1 MGHVKRKTFTR
12 PFPAGAEIV
21 SKKGSEYAEWL
32 DRNGK
37 KQSAPVTTGRNGSP
51 RVRVEARTYTAIYRD
66 GRGITR
72 EHATGCR
79 AKRSAET
86 VLAKLE
92 QEAEKVRSGI
102 LSATE
107 SEMAKHQN
115 TPVSEHI
122 GNYIDH
128 QTAKGVN
135 SQRVKNTRSRLLRL
149 ADECNMH
156 RLSDMT
162 GDALERWLLDKA
174 EHDDRTEKPM
184 GAGARNGYREA
195 AIGFGNWLVKKKR
208 IKTNP
213 FSEVP
218 KADAKADCR
227 RKRRALHDSE
237 LQKLLDVARC
247 RPLQEAMTVRRG
259 KNKGQLKANIRPEV
273 RQRLERLGRER
284 ALIYKTMALTGLR
297 KKELATLTV
306 DRLELDVEPPHL
318 VLNPNNEKN
327 REGNAIPIRSDLADD
342 LRVWLRDKA
351 EEVRESNG
359 QSGQHSEEELIYGL
373 PPDTLL
379 FDVPTGLLRILN
391 LDLKAAGIPKKDS
404 RGRTVDIHALRHT
417 FGTMLSAAGVRPRT
431 AQEAMRHS
439 TLDLTMNVYTDPAL
453 LDVAGAIESLPS
465 FTLGE
470 GPAAAVESATAALKE
485 GSSEDESSRLLAP
498 VLAFNMHRSGQSG
511 STPVKMAVP
520 DAAPAELLSRAVK
533 SCYDNSKGPLSIADN
548 EPFESGRLDLNQR
561 PLRPERSALARL
573 SYAPIL

>member
-12 PFPAGAEIV
+12 PLPARAEII
-21 SKKGSEYAEWL
+21 SKKGGEYAQWL

-37 KQSAPVTTGRNGSP
+37 KQSAPVTAGRNGSP
-51 RVRVEARTYTAIYRD
+51 RVRIEARTYTAIYRD
-66 GRGITR
+66 GRGLTR

-115 TPVSEHI
+115 TPLSEHI
-122 GNYIDH
+122 DNYIDH

-135 SQRVKNTRSRLLRL
+135 SQRVRNTRSRLLRL
-149 ADECNMH
+149 ADECNMN
-156 RLSDMT
+156 RLSDLT
-162 GDALERWLLDKA
+162 GDTLERWLLDKA
-174 EHDDRTEKPM
+174 EHDDRTKKPM

-227 RKRRALHDSE
+227 RKRRALHESE
-237 LQKLLDVARC
+237 LQKLLDVACC

-259 KNKGQLKANIRPEV
+259 PNKGQLKENVRPEV

-306 DRLELDVEPPHL
+306 NRLELDVEPPHL
-318 VLNPNNEKN
+318 VLDPNNEKN
-327 REGNAIPIRSDLADD
+327 REGNSIPIRSDLVDD
-342 LRVWLRDKA
+342 LRAWLRDKA
-351 EEVRESNG
+351 EEVSESNG
-359 QSGQHSEEELIYGL
+359 QSNQQ
-373 PPDTLL
+373 
-379 FDVPTGLLRILN
+379 N
-391 LDLKAAGIPKKDS
+391 
-404 RGRTVDIHALRHT
+404 
-417 FGTMLSAAGVRPRT
+417 
-431 AQEAMRHS
+431 
-439 TLDLTMNVYTDPAL
+439 
-453 LDVAGAIESLPS
+453 
-465 FTLGE
+465 
-470 GPAAAVESATAALKE
+470 
-485 GSSEDESSRLLAP
+485 DE
-498 VLAFNMHRSGQSG
+498 
-511 STPVKMAVP
+511 K
-520 DAAPAELLSRAVK
+520 
-533 SCYDNSKGPLSIADN
+533 
-548 EPFESGRLDLNQR
+548 
-561 PLRPERSALARL
+561 
-573 SYAPIL
+573 